1 MKKIV
6 VFLLLISMVLIGFVG
21 CGEKKEESVS
31 KEVNNKVVEE
41 KESASKS
48 SEEKTNGTNIST
60 KKELSGTISI
70 VGSTSVAPLAEKLAE
85 EFKSLNPKVKVE
97 IQAVGSTAGV
107 KAAKDKTGQIG
118 MASRNLKTEE
128 EEWNLTKHII
138 AYDGIAVVVNPSND
152 ISELSKEQVK
162 KIFKGE
168 ITNWNEV
175 GGKDEAILVVSRES
189 GSGTRGAFED
199 IVSLKEKVE
208 INGEMKKV
216 SQVREDAL
224 IADGNG
230 VVMANIASKDNAVG
244 YVSLSYVDGTV
255 KSLKID
261 GEDATVENI
270 QKDKYKISRPFLML
284 TNGEMDDVTKEYIDF
299 VFSDKGQEIVSLKNI
314 SVK

>member
-1 MKKIV
+1 MKKVLI
-6 VFLLLISMVLIGFVG
+6 FLLVISMVLVGFVG
-21 CGEKKEESVS
+21 CGEKKEEVAN
-31 KEVNNKVVEE
+31 KEANNKVVE
-41 KESASKS
+41 SKGG
-48 SEEKTNGTNIST
+48 EEKTKETNVST

-168 ITNWNEV
+168 ITNWNEI

-230 VVMANIASKDNAVG
+230 VVMANVASKNNAVG
-244 YVSLSYVDGTV
+244 YVSLSYVDDTV